1 MNQLDR
7 KDLSDRQL
15 VELIAEDIRSSVEG
29 RCIVHEPLSGHTSF
43 KVGGPA
49 ALYVYPAGIESLSS
63 LLQFCRDR
71 SLNTLIIGYGNNLL
85 VSDAGFAGCVIDLT
99 ETSAS
104 HSERSTETS
113 ACHSERST
121 KTTCHSERSEES
133 PFNYI
138 TVEGERITAG
148 AGVWLNDL
156 VMQTVDNGLTGMEEL
171 AGIPGGIGGGMSMN
185 CGAFGRFISDY
196 LTDIKIMELDGEVKT
211 VAGSKIEFGYRTAPG
226 LKDRIVLEASFDLQR
241 EKPEIVKRVIAETI
255 AERERRNLMTL
266 PSAGSVFRNPEGYF
280 AAQMLDS
287 VGASGMK
294 SGNVEVSSLHANFI
308 VNSGNGTAADIMN
321 LIRMLKEKVYT
332 KYNIELELELRT
344 IGFNKC

>member
-1 MNQLDR
+1 MACGVRVNQIDR
-7 KDLSDRQL
+7 KDLSNRQL
-15 VELIAEDIRSSVEG
+15 VEFIAEDIRSSVAG
-29 RCIVHEPLSGHTSF
+29 RCIVHEPLSRHTSF

-104 HSERSTETS
+104 HSERS
-113 ACHSERST
+113 
-121 KTTCHSERSEES
+121 EES
-133 PFNYI
+133 PFKYI

-156 VMQTVDNGLTGMEEL
+156 VMQTADNGLTGMEEL

-196 LTDIKIMELDGEVKT
+196 LTDLKIMELDGEVKT

-226 LKDRIVLEASFDLQR
+226 LKDRIVLEAAFDLQR
-241 EKPEIVKRVIAETI
+241 EKAEIVNRVIAETI
-255 AERERRNLMTL
+255 AERERRNIMTL
-266 PSAGSVFRNPEGYF
+266 PSAGSVFRNPEGYY
-280 AAQMLDS
+280 AARLLDS
-287 VGASGMK
+287 VGARGMRSG
-294 SGNVEVSSLHANFI
+294 GVEVSSLHANFI

-332 KYNIELELELRT
+332 KYNIELKLELRT
-344 IGFNKC
+344 IGFENGE